1 MDRKQVGAWAMFDFA
16 NSSYSAVVTTAVFPV
31 FYASFVVGGASG
43 AGEGVGE
50 LWLSWAD
57 SLAALLVAVSVPFLG
72 AVADR
77 GGGRKKFMLFYTLL
91 CVTTVAMMTTL
102 DAGMAVWGFA
112 LFVVAQ
118 VGFESAV
125 VFYNA
130 YLPDIAP
137 PDRQG
142 WVSGLGFGVGYSG
155 SAVAL
160 LLAIPLAGGDRIDA
174 VWLMVASFFLVFSMP
189 AFFVL
194 PPDRPGA
201 MSIGAAA
208 RWGLGNFRA
217 IVAEV
222 WAVTELRRFLIAY
235 FFYIDAILTII
246 VFAGVVAT
254 GTFGFDQQGTIVLF
268 LIVQLSA
275 LAGAFALA
283 KPTDRVGPKK
293 ILTGVLVLWIAT
305 CVSVFFVR
313 DPRLFYVMAVIGGL
327 GLGSAQA
334 ASRAF
339 MASLI
344 PRGRESEMFGFYA
357 LCGKS
362 SSIFG
367 PLIFGATTYLAGGNQ
382 RPAFLAIA
390 ALFVVGLLLLQRVN
404 DPKGVAH
411 AAVAA

>member
-1 MDRKQVGAWAMFDFA
+1 MFDFA

-31 FYASFVVGGASG
+31 FYATSVVVGEGGAADG
-43 AGEGVGE
+43 TGE

-57 SLAALLVAVSVPFLG
+57 ALAAFIVAVSVPLLG
-72 AVADR
+72 AIADR

-91 CVTTVAMMTTL
+91 CVVGVASMTTL
-102 DAGMAVWGFA
+102 GEGMALWG
-112 LFVVAQ
+112 LVVFVVAQ

-142 WVSGLGFGVGYSG
+142 WVSGLGFGVGYLG

-160 LLAIPLAGGDRIDA
+160 VLAIPLTGRIDM
-174 VWLMVASFFLVFSMP
+174 VWLMVASFFLLFSMP
-189 AFFVL
+189 AFLVL
-194 PPDRPGA
+194 PRDRPGV

-217 IVAEV
+217 IVGEV
-222 WAVTELRRFLIAY
+222 WALTELRRFLLAF

-246 VFAGVVAT
+246 VFAGLVASR
-254 GTFGFDQQGTIVLF
+254 TFGFDQQGTIVLF

-283 KPTDRVGPKK
+283 KPTDEVGPKK
-293 ILTGVLVLWIAT
+293 VLTGVLLLWVAT
-305 CVSVFFVR
+305 CVSVYFIT
-313 DPRLFYVMAVIGGL
+313 DPRLFYVMAVVGGL

-334 ASRAF
+334 ASRTF

-367 PLIFGATTYLAGGNQ
+367 PLIFGGTTYLAGGNQ

-390 ALFVVGLLLLQRVN
+390 AMFVIGLVLLQRVN
-404 DPKGVAH
+404 DPK
-411 AAVAA
+411 AVARAGAVA

>member
-1 MDRKQVGAWAMFDFA
+1 MDKKQVGAWALFDFA

-31 FYASFVVGGASG
+31 FYAGFVVGG
-43 AGEGVGE
+43 EGGRGE

-57 SLAALLVAVSVPFLG
+57 SVAALLVALSVPLLG
-72 AVADR
+72 AIADR
-77 GGGRKKFMLFYTLL
+77 GGGRKKFMLFYTLV
-91 CVTTVAMMTTL
+91 CVTGVAMMTSL
-102 DAGMAVWGFA
+102 DEGTIVRGFV
-112 LFVVAQ
+112 LFLIAQ

-137 PDRQG
+137 SDKRG
-142 WVSGLGFGVGYSG
+142 WVSGLGFGVGYAG
-155 SAVAL
+155 SAIAL
-160 LLAIPLAGGDRIDA
+160 LLAIPFASDNIDL
-174 VWLMVASFFLVFSMP
+174 VWLMVAVFFLLFSLP

-194 PPDRPGA
+194 PRDEPGA
-201 MSIGAAA
+201 MTIPEAA
-208 RWGLGNFRA
+208 RWGLTHFRT
-217 IVAEV
+217 IVGEV
-222 WAVTELRRFLIAY
+222 WAVRELRRFLIAY
-235 FFYIDAILTII
+235 FFYIDAVLTII

-254 GTFGFDQQGTIVLF
+254 ETFGFDQQGTIVLF

-275 LAGAFALA
+275 LVGAFALA

-293 ILTGVLVLWIAT
+293 VLTGVLVLWIVT
-305 CVSVFFVR
+305 CVSVYFVR
-313 DPRLFYVMAVIGGL
+313 DPRLFYVMAVVGGL
-327 GLGSAQA
+327 GLGSAQS

-367 PLIFGATTYLAGGNQ
+367 PLIFGFTTYLAGGNQ
-382 RPAFLAIA
+382 RPSFLALA
-390 ALFVVGLLLLQRVN
+390 GLFIVGLALLQRVN
-404 DPKGVAH
+404 DPK
-411 AAVAA
+411 AAPRPVVAA

>member
-1 MDRKQVGAWAMFDFA
+1 MFDFA

-31 FYASFVVGGASG
+31 FYATYVA
-43 AGEGVGE
+43 AGEAGAADGTGE

-57 SLAALLVAVSVPFLG
+57 ALAAFIVAVSVPLLG
-72 AVADR
+72 AIADR
-77 GGGRKKFMLFYTLL
+77 GGGRKKFMMFYTLL
-91 CVTTVAMMTTL
+91 CVVGVTFMTTL
-102 DAGMAVWGFA
+102 EEGMALWGLA
-112 LFVVAQ
+112 VFVVAQ

-142 WVSGLGFGVGYSG
+142 WVSGLGFGVGYFG

-160 LLAIPLAGGDRIDA
+160 VLAIPLTGRIDL
-174 VWLMVASFFLVFSMP
+174 VWLMVASFFLLFSIP
-189 AFFVL
+189 AFLVL
-194 PPDRPGA
+194 PSDRPGG

-217 IVAEV
+217 IVGEV
-222 WAVTELRRFLIAY
+222 WALRELRRFLLAF
-235 FFYIDAILTII
+235 FFYIDAVLTII

-254 GTFGFDQQGTIVLF
+254 ETFGFDQQGTIVLF

-283 KPTDRVGPKK
+283 KPTDKVGPKK
-293 ILTGVLVLWIAT
+293 ILTGVLLLWVVT
-305 CVSVFFVR
+305 CVSVYFIT
-313 DPRLFYVMAVIGGL
+313 DPRLFYVMAVVGGL

-367 PLIFGATTYLAGGNQ
+367 PLIFGATTYLADGNQ

-390 ALFVVGLLLLQRVN
+390 AMFVIGLVLLQRVN
-404 DPKGVAH
+404 DPKAVAGA
-411 AAVAA
+411 AAVA

>member
-31 FYASFVVGGASG
+31 FYAGFVVGG
-43 AGEGVGE
+43 EGGRGD

-57 SLAALLVAVSVPFLG
+57 AAAALLVALSVPLLG
-72 AVADR
+72 AIADR
-77 GGGRKKFMLFYTLL
+77 GGGRKKFMLFYTCL
-91 CVTTVAMMTTL
+91 CVVGVAAMTSL
-102 DAGMAVWGFA
+102 DAGMVVRGFL

-137 PDRQG
+137 PEKHG
-142 WVSGLGFGVGYSG
+142 WISGLGFGVGYAG

-160 LLAIPLAGGDRIDA
+160 VIAIPIAGADRIDL
-174 VWLMVASFFLVFSMP
+174 VWLMVAAFFLLFSLP

-194 PPDRPGA
+194 PADRRGA
-201 MSIGAAA
+201 MGIPAAA
-208 RWGLGNFRA
+208 RWGLTNFSA
-217 IVAEV
+217 IVREV
-222 WAVTELRRFLIAY
+222 WSVQELRRFLIAY

-246 VFAGVVAT
+246 VFAGRVAT
-254 GTFGFDQQGTIVLF
+254 ETFGFSQQGTIVLF

-275 LAGAFALA
+275 LVGAFALA

-293 ILTGVLVLWIAT
+293 VLTGVLVLWIVT
-305 CVSVFFVR
+305 CVSVFFIT
-313 DPRLFYVMAVIGGL
+313 DPRLFYVMAVVGGL
-327 GLGSAQA
+327 GLGSAQS

-339 MASLI
+339 MTSLI

-382 RPAFLAIA
+382 RPSFLAIA
-390 ALFVVGLLLLQRVN
+390 ALFVAGLALLQRVN
-404 DPKGVAH
+404 DPR
-411 AAVAA
+411 AAPRQVAA

>member
-1 MDRKQVGAWAMFDFA
+1 VDRKQVGAWAMFDFA
-16 NSSYSAVVTTAVFPV
+16 NSSYSAVVTTAIFPV
-31 FYASFVVGGASG
+31 FYATSVVAGEGGVPDG
-43 AGEGVGE
+43 AGEI
-50 LWLSWAD
+50 WLGWAD
-57 SLAALLVAVSVPFLG
+57 ALAAFLVAVSVPLLG
-72 AVADR
+72 AIADR
-77 GGGRKKFMLFYTLL
+77 GGGRKKFMLFYTLM
-91 CVTTVAMMTTL
+91 CVAGVAMMTTL
-102 DAGMAVWGFA
+102 GPGMALWGLA
-112 LFVVAQ
+112 VFVVAQ

-142 WVSGLGFGVGYSG
+142 WVSGLGFGVGYFG

-160 LLAIPLAGGDRIDA
+160 VLAIPLANLGVEAI
-174 VWLMVASFFLVFSMP
+174 WLMVASFFLIFSMP

-194 PPDRPGA
+194 PRDRPGT

-208 RWGLGNFRA
+208 RWGLGNFKS

-222 WAVTELRRFLIAY
+222 WAVTELRRFLFAF

-254 GTFGFDQQGTIVLF
+254 ETFGFDQQGTIVLF

-283 KPTDRVGPKK
+283 KPTDVVGPKK
-293 ILTGVLVLWIAT
+293 VLTGVLLLWIVT
-305 CVSVFFVR
+305 CVSVFFIT
-313 DPRLFYVMAVIGGL
+313 DPRLFYVMAVVGGL

-344 PRGRESEMFGFYA
+344 PPGRESEMFGFYA

-367 PLIFGATTYLAGGNQ
+367 PLIFGAATYLAGGNQ

-390 ALFVVGLLLLQRVN
+390 AMFVIGLVLLQRVN
-404 DPKGVAH
+404 DPKAVPRQVVA
-411 AAVAA
+411 V

>member
-31 FYASFVVGGASG
+31 FYAGSVVVG
-43 AGEGVGE
+43 EGGTGE

-57 SLAALLVAVSVPFLG
+57 ALAALIVALSVPLLG
-72 AVADR
+72 AIADR
-77 GGGRKKFMLFYTLL
+77 GGGRKKFMLFYTVL
-91 CVTTVAMMTTL
+91 CVLGVTMMTTL
-102 DAGMAVWGFA
+102 DEGMAVRGLA
-112 LFVVAQ
+112 IFVVAQ

-137 PDRQG
+137 REKQG
-142 WVSGLGFGVGYSG
+142 WISGLGFGVGYAG

-160 LLAIPLAGGDRIDA
+160 LLAIPLAGGNIDF
-174 VWLMVASFFLVFSMP
+174 VWLMVAAFFLLFSVP
-189 AFFVL
+189 AFLVL
-194 PPDRPGA
+194 PADTDRG
-201 MSIGAAA
+201 MTIQAAA
-208 RWGLGNFRA
+208 RWGLTNFKV
-217 IVAEV
+217 IVGEV
-222 WAVTELRRFLIAY
+222 WALRELRNFLFAF

-254 GTFGFDQQGTIVLF
+254 ETFGFDQQGTIVLF

-275 LAGAFALA
+275 LVGAFSLA
-283 KPTDRVGPKK
+283 KPTDRIGPKK
-293 ILTGVLVLWIAT
+293 VLTGVLLLWIAT
-305 CVSVFFVR
+305 CVSVYFVR
-313 DPRLFYVMAVIGGL
+313 DPRLFYGMAIIGGL

-367 PLIFGATTYLAGGNQ
+367 PLIFGLTTYLAGGNQ

-390 ALFVVGLLLLQRVN
+390 LLFIVGLVLLQRVN
-404 DPKGVAH
+404 DPK
-411 AAVAA
+411 AAAGRALAA